1 MLKYLFFIS
10 FCILHE
16 LILSAD
22 LNVYPKIIERND
34 NHKGEF
40 QAYVSGMDEIIQMT
54 LQSGN
59 DIINVN
65 FEKIIFSNCEI
76 FEFEKECIQSLLGC
90 QWSSNKCSS
99 ATQCDQ
105 LSSTVCEKSS
115 NTLKD
120 KCEWDSS
127 NKKCKNKKLCMEF
140 NDSTNCTNNDL
151 GCQWYYEKCIDYFS
165 CNQFGFPLCED
176 TRGKFKDKCE
186 WYIFSSERKSCISKP
201 TSAQNCTENMNQLD
215 CQRSFIGCRW
225 TQNACIKA
233 EHCNELTDYPACLN
247 NNGALKDKC
256 EWFTASSS
264 SRYCRDKS
272 KVNYIDNCK
281 NMTYDDCQK
290 GLNGCYWI
298 SDKCILPTQCSDFS
312 QAICQNINSYSS
324 FRGKCEWNESTKKC
338 QRKANLYGRCGENL
352 DENDCSRSLLGCTW
366 VNNECVDAHQ
376 CSLLSSSACE
386 YILSNTELRNKC
398 EWNEGT
404 KKCQRKANLYGICN
418 EILDENDCS
427 RSLLGCVWV
436 NNTCVIAH
444 QCSLLSS
451 SACENVLSNTKLRN
465 TCEWNKNDK
474 LCLQKKSI
482 RLIRN
487 LVDDEIITKYKCSFD
502 FPNIEENKNFDL
514 ILVDKNNNKA
524 SLSLS
529 LIYSDSSNETSDD
542 NEFTIYRSSGSFL
555 KNYLFVSF
563 ILILLLFMIK
573 N

>member
-1 MLKYLFFIS
+1 MNQLDCQRSI
-10 FCILHE
+10 
-16 LILSAD
+16 
-22 LNVYPKIIERND
+22 
-34 NHKGEF
+34 
-40 QAYVSGMDEIIQMT
+40 
-54 LQSGN
+54 
-59 DIINVN
+59 
-65 FEKIIFSNCEI
+65 
-76 FEFEKECIQSLLGC
+76 LGC
-90 QWSSNKCSS
+90 YWYKDVCINAEKC
-99 ATQCDQ
+99 TDLQDKI
-105 LSSTVCEKSS
+105 VCLHNIGS
-115 NTLKD
+115 LKD
-120 KCEWDSS
+120 KCEWHI
-127 NKKCKNKKLCMEF
+127 
-140 NDSTNCTNNDL
+140 
-151 GCQWYYEKCIDYFS
+151 Y
-165 CNQFGFPLCED
+165 
-176 TRGKFKDKCE
+176 
-186 WYIFSSERKSCISKP
+186 SSERKSCISKP

-233 EHCNELTDYPACLN
+233 EHCNELKDYPACLN

-264 SRYCRDKS
+264 SKYCRDKS

-338 QRKANLYGRCGENL
+338 QRKADLYGRCGENL

-386 YILSNTELRNKC
+386 YILANTELRNTCEWNKITKKCQKKANLYGKCGENLDENDCSRSLLGCTWVNNECVDAHQCSLLSSSACEYILANTELRNTC

-451 SACENVLSNTKLRN
+451 SACENVLANTKLRN

-563 ILILLLFMIK
+563 ILILLLSMIK